1 MKLRSCDGHWR
12 VLAHWIPALLVGGLL
27 SACSSTGD
35 NSISGFDRITLAPGD
50 TGNCNSSPCQVYLKI
65 PSGSGSYEV
74 TANEV
79 RVGTFSRGQDCHP
92 RQLLAEPGIRDQG
105 DERPQGLCLYP
116 ESALRRSFVSLCHP
130 ARRDPM
136 SSETKVRRPE
146 PGRLPA
152 PGRKVDRQPAEPASR
167 GVLEALRPGG

>member
-79 RVGTFSRGQDCHP
+79 RVGTFPAGKTATLGSFWQSQAFEIRGMNVP
-92 RQLLAEPGIRDQG
+92 KAYAYIPN
-105 DERPQGLCLYP
+105 
-116 ESALRRSFVSLCHP
+116 
-130 ARRDPM
+130 
-136 SSETKVRRPE
+136 
-146 PGRLPA
+146 
-152 PGRKVDRQPAEPASR
+152 QP
-167 GVLEALRPGG
+167 